1 MNKSLSILFISL
13 ALICSCLIPFEKSFA
28 QANPATM
35 FDDVEDDL
43 NVGGDIFNNFNEDLE
58 ASQVVEDER
67 FYRYGRFFSFNVG
80 IGITRFEGNRGRAYR
95 QNFDPSFNIS
105 VNYFFDFLSSFSLGF
120 QYSRHAMFVDTVTA
134 GSRTDPF
141 GTVEVTMLRPFFAFR
156 YYMDTTHYGNAI
168 TYSNP
173 YALLRL
179 EYWYQSVKFPE
190 NANQDDDSGGG
201 IGIGL
206 GFGLEFPVVI
216 KESYVGVEFLWHNAA
231 FFDKYT
237 KDYSAINTSDTS
249 VATYEDLT
257 GNAYSIF
264 VTYNITW

>member
-1 MNKSLSILFISL
+1 MTKIKSILFILLTVFSINVCAQL
-13 ALICSCLIPFEKSFA
+13 NPSALLDEV
-28 QANPATM
+28 
-35 FDDVEDDL
+35 DDDL

-67 FYRYGRFFSFNVG
+67 FYRYARFFSFNVG
-80 IGITRFEGNRGRAYR
+80 IGMTRFQGNRGRAYR

-134 GSRTDPF
+134 GSKTDPF
-141 GTVEVTMLRPFFAFR
+141 GAIEITMLRPFFAFR
-156 YYMDTTHYGNAI
+156 YYVDTSNYGNAI

-179 EYWYQSVKFPE
+179 EYWYLSKKFTE
-190 NANQDDDSGGG
+190 TNKEDERGGG
-201 IGIGL
+201 IGLGL
-206 GFGLEFPVVI
+206 GFGLEFPIVL
-216 KESYVGVEFLWHNAA
+216 KESYVGVELLWHNAA

-237 KDYSAINTSDTS
+237 KDYAAINTSDPS
-249 VATYEDLT
+249 SPTYDDLT
-257 GNAYSIF
+257 GNAYSLF